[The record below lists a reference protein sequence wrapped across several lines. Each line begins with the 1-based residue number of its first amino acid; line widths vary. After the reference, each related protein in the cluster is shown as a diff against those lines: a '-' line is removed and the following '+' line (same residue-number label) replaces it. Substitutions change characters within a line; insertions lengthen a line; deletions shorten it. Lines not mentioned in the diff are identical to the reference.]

1 MSWRSIDFRGL
12 SDLNQ
17 KIVDQ
22 LEQYLHQKETR
33 LAHHILNSVQPASLE
48 PFLPSLPLGG
58 GHVKLSEAVEG
69 FSKKVRVYVQQ
80 GGASPLS
87 QDSVERVVKEL
98 NEALW
103 EFTEVL
109 EGCVVELFQQ
119 IKQVSV
125 ERWHLS
131 ISRAVHAIKDMLM
144 HYIEDVAWAIRRLEK
159 PLRDYASCC
168 RQKSGFFRKWSTY
181 WRSYVDPT
189 LIKNLHQ
196 SEIFLKQQYEAF
208 DKRYLDYMHI
218 SVKVEDALQKMKSY
232 PVLALLDVP
241 EQNLYVDVFRL
252 LKALEMNRQ
261 PKGTLAQET
270 TRSLKHL
277 ASIDSVVR
285 VLRLYFRGLKDA
297 FFNSSLELKGLDK
310 DPVVFKE
317 TVEKL
322 KAKVRDYQCELRQ
335 LIGTMGHYRTFLLKT
350 DPNPYVRSRWGF
362 SEWVV
367 GPEPAKAKKLL
378 NLIYSAEELSGGY
391 TRFLSS
397 LDRDLITQEQHES
410 QVRQEIEKL
419 LHEMGQPLISRFMMR
434 SRAERLL
441 DRLRECDEIGSAH
454 FDTID
459 YVEEVLSKAMREDW
473 KYHVLHEFPSFHELY
488 RQHQGLSDY
497 IEDPAHAFRM
507 DRFRLLFDQIEKWI
521 SKEDRDAHIHE
532 IELDVNDM
540 KTYLQDFLATVQ
552 RAVKEKASD
561 PFLDETIAKF
571 KQELLEYRYLFGQ
584 FFFIL
589 LAKDENGQLRNPFL
603 FVDQYFESIESLLFD
618 LKTLWEGK
626 RSV

>member
-12 SDLNQ
+12 SDLDQ

-33 LAHHILNSVQPASLE
+33 LAHQILNSIQPTVLE
-48 PFLPSLPLGG
+48 TFSPLLPFGG
-58 GHVKLSEAVEG
+58 GHLKLSEAVEG
-69 FSKKVRVYVQQ
+69 FTKKVRLLVQ
-80 GGASPLS
+80 GGTNDIPK
-87 QDSVERVVKEL
+87 DNGERVVKEL

-109 EGCVVELFQQ
+109 EGSVVELFQQ

-125 ERWHLS
+125 DRWHLS
-131 ISRAVHAIKDMLM
+131 ISRAVHAIKDMLI
-144 HYIEDVAWAIRRLEK
+144 HYIEDVIWTIRRLEK
-159 PLRDYASCC
+159 PLRDYCA
-168 RQKSGFFRKWSTY
+168 RFQPKGGMLQRLGLY

-189 LIKNLHQ
+189 LLKNLNQ
-196 SEIFLKQQYEAF
+196 SEAFLKQQYEAF

-218 SVKVEDALQKMKSY
+218 SVKVEDALQKMKNY

-252 LKALEMNRQ
+252 LKALEINRK

-270 TRSLKHL
+270 IRSLKHL

-285 VLRLYFRGLKDA
+285 VLRVYYRELKDA

-310 DPVVFKE
+310 DPAVFKE
-317 TVEKL
+317 SLEKL
-322 KAKVRDYQCELRQ
+322 KAKVRDYHYELQQ
-335 LIGTMGHYRTFLLKT
+335 LISTMGHYRTFLLKT
-350 DPNPYVRSRWGF
+350 DPNPYVRTRWGF

-367 GPEPAKAKKLL
+367 GPEPVKAKKVL
-378 NLIYSAEELSGGY
+378 NLIYSGEELSGGY
-391 TRFLSS
+391 ARFFKS
-397 LDRDLITQEQHES
+397 LDRDLITQQRHED
-410 QVRQEIEKL
+410 QAHQEIEKL

-434 SRAERLL
+434 NRAERLL
-441 DRLRECDEIGSAH
+441 EQLRECDEIGSAH
-454 FDTID
+454 LDTIY

-473 KYHVLHEFPSFHELY
+473 KYHVLHEFPAFHELY

-507 DRFRLLFDQIEKWI
+507 DRFRLLFDQIEEWVSTGDI
-521 SKEDRDAHIHE
+521 YAHVHE

-552 RAVKEKASD
+552 RAVKEKSSD
-561 PFLDETIAKF
+561 PFLDETIYKF

-584 FFFIL
+584 FFFAL
-589 LAKDENGQLRNPFL
+589 LAKDGNGQLRNQFL
-603 FVDQYFESIESLLFD
+603 FVDQYFESIENLLFD
-618 LKTLWEGK
+618 LKATWEGK
-626 RSV
+626 R

>member
-12 SDLNQ
+12 SDLDQ

-33 LAHHILNSVQPASLE
+33 LAHQILNCIQPTQFEAFSPL
-48 PFLPSLPLGG
+48 LPLGG
-58 GHVKLSEAVEG
+58 GHLKLSEAVEG
-69 FSKKVRVYVQQ
+69 FTKKVRLLVQ
-80 GGASPLS
+80 GGDDASA
-87 QDSVERVVKEL
+87 DSGERVAKEL
-98 NEALW
+98 NMALW

-109 EGCVVELFQQ
+109 EGSVVELFQQ

-125 ERWHLS
+125 DKWHLS
-131 ISRAVHAIKDMLM
+131 VSRAVHAIKDMLI
-144 HYIEDVAWAIRRLEK
+144 HYIEDVMWAIKRLEK
-159 PLRDYASCC
+159 PLRDYCS
-168 RQKSGFFRKWSTY
+168 RFQQGGMLQRWSAY

-189 LIKNLHQ
+189 LLKNLNQ
-196 SEIFLKQQYEAF
+196 SEAYLKQQYEAF

-218 SVKVEDALQKMKSY
+218 SVKVEDMLQKMKNY

-252 LKALEMNRQ
+252 LKSLEMNRK
-261 PKGTLAQET
+261 PKGVLAQET
-270 TRSLKHL
+270 IRSLKHL
-277 ASIDSVVR
+277 ASIDSVVK
-285 VLRLYFRGLKDA
+285 VLRVYYRELKDA

-317 TVEKL
+317 SLEKL
-322 KAKVRDYQCELRQ
+322 KVKVRDYHDELQQ
-335 LIGTMGHYRTFLLKT
+335 LIATMGHYRTFLLKT
-350 DPNPYVRSRWGF
+350 DPNPYVRARWGF

-367 GPEPAKAKKLL
+367 GPEPVKAKRVL
-378 NLIYSAEELSGGY
+378 NLIYSSEELSGGY
-391 TRFLSS
+391 ARFLRS
-397 LDRDLITQEQHES
+397 LDRDLITQQRHED
-410 QVRQEIEKL
+410 QAHQEIEKL

-441 DRLRECDEIGSAH
+441 EQLRECDEIGSIH
-454 FDTID
+454 FDTIY
-459 YVEEVLSKAMREDW
+459 YVEDVLSKAMREDW
-473 KYHVLHEFPSFHELY
+473 KYHVLHEFPAFHELY

-507 DRFRLLFDQIEKWI
+507 DRFRLLFDQIEGWV
-521 SKEDRDAHIHE
+521 SKGDIYAHIHE

-552 RAVKEKASD
+552 RAVKEKSSD
-561 PFLDETIAKF
+561 PFLDETIYKF

-584 FFFIL
+584 FFFVL
-589 LAKDENGQLRNPFL
+589 LAKDGNGQLRNQFL
-603 FVDQYFESIESLLFD
+603 FVDQYFESIENLLFD
-618 LKTLWEGK
+618 LKATWEGK
-626 RSV
+626 R

>member
-12 SDLNQ
+12 SDLDQ

-33 LAHHILNSVQPASLE
+33 LAHQILNSIQPTVLE
-48 PFLPSLPLGG
+48 TFSPLLPFGG
-58 GHVKLSEAVEG
+58 GHLKLSEAVEG
-69 FSKKVRVYVQQ
+69 FTKKVRLLVQ
-80 GGASPLS
+80 GGINDIPK
-87 QDSVERVVKEL
+87 DNGERVVKEL

-109 EGCVVELFQQ
+109 EGSVVELFQQ

-125 ERWHLS
+125 DRWHLS
-131 ISRAVHAIKDMLM
+131 ISRAVHAIKNMLI
-144 HYIEDVAWAIRRLEK
+144 HYIEDVMWAIRRLEK
-159 PLRDYASCC
+159 PLRDYCARFQPKGGMLQRLGS
-168 RQKSGFFRKWSTY
+168 Y

-189 LIKNLHQ
+189 LLKNLNQ
-196 SEIFLKQQYEAF
+196 SEAFLKQQYEAF

-218 SVKVEDALQKMKSY
+218 SVKVEDALQKMKNY
-232 PVLALLDVP
+232 PILALLDVP

-252 LKALEMNRQ
+252 LKALEINRQ

-270 TRSLKHL
+270 IRSLKHL
-277 ASIDSVVR
+277 ASIDSVVK
-285 VLRLYFRGLKDA
+285 VLRIYYRELKDA

-310 DPVVFKE
+310 DPAVFKE
-317 TVEKL
+317 SLEKL
-322 KAKVRDYQCELRQ
+322 KAKVRDYHYELQQ
-335 LIGTMGHYRTFLLKT
+335 LISTMGHYRTFLLKT
-350 DPNPYVRSRWGF
+350 DPNPYVRTRWGF

-367 GPEPAKAKKLL
+367 GPEPVKAKKVL
-378 NLIYSAEELSGGY
+378 NLIYSGEELSGGY
-391 TRFLSS
+391 ARFFKS
-397 LDRDLITQEQHES
+397 LDRDLITQQRHED
-410 QVRQEIEKL
+410 QAHQEIEKL

-434 SRAERLL
+434 NRAERLL
-441 DRLRECDEIGSAH
+441 EQLRECDEMGSAR
-454 FDTID
+454 FDTIY

-473 KYHVLHEFPSFHELY
+473 KYHVLHEFPAFHELY

-507 DRFRLLFDQIEKWI
+507 DRFRLLFDQIEEWI
-521 SKEDRDAHIHE
+521 SKGDIYAHVHE

-552 RAVKEKASD
+552 RAVKEKSSD
-561 PFLDETIAKF
+561 PFLDETIYKF

-584 FFFIL
+584 FFFVL
-589 LAKDENGQLRNPFL
+589 LAKDGNGQLRNQFL
-603 FVDQYFESIESLLFD
+603 FVDQYFESIENLLFD
-618 LKTLWEGK
+618 LKATWEGK
-626 RSV
+626 R

>member
-12 SDLNQ
+12 SDLDQ

-33 LAHHILNSVQPASLE
+33 LAHQILNSIQPTVLE
-48 PFLPSLPLGG
+48 TFSPLLPFGG
-58 GHVKLSEAVEG
+58 GHLKLSEAVEG
-69 FSKKVRVYVQQ
+69 FTKKVRLLVQ
-80 GGASPLS
+80 GGINDIPK
-87 QDSVERVVKEL
+87 DNGERVVKEL

-109 EGCVVELFQQ
+109 EGSVVELFQQ

-125 ERWHLS
+125 DRWHLS
-131 ISRAVHAIKDMLM
+131 ISRAVHAIKNMLI
-144 HYIEDVAWAIRRLEK
+144 HYIEDVMWAIRRLEK
-159 PLRDYASCC
+159 PLRDYCARFQPKGGMLQRLGS
-168 RQKSGFFRKWSTY
+168 Y

-189 LIKNLHQ
+189 LLKNLNQ
-196 SEIFLKQQYEAF
+196 SEAFLKQQYEAF

-218 SVKVEDALQKMKSY
+218 SVKVEDALQKMKNY
-232 PVLALLDVP
+232 PILALLDVP

-252 LKALEMNRQ
+252 LKALEINHQ

-270 TRSLKHL
+270 IRSLKHL
-277 ASIDSVVR
+277 ASIDSVVK
-285 VLRLYFRGLKDA
+285 VLRVYYRELKDA

-310 DPVVFKE
+310 DPAVFKE
-317 TVEKL
+317 SLEKL
-322 KAKVRDYQCELRQ
+322 KAKVRDYHYELQQ
-335 LIGTMGHYRTFLLKT
+335 LISTMGHYRTFLLKT
-350 DPNPYVRSRWGF
+350 DPNPYVRTRWGF

-367 GPEPAKAKKLL
+367 GPEPVKAKKVL
-378 NLIYSAEELSGGY
+378 NLIYSGEELSGGY
-391 TRFLSS
+391 ARFFKS
-397 LDRDLITQEQHES
+397 LDRDLITQQRHED
-410 QVRQEIEKL
+410 QAHQEIEKL

-434 SRAERLL
+434 NRAERLL
-441 DRLRECDEIGSAH
+441 EQLRECDEIGSAR
-454 FDTID
+454 FDTIY

-473 KYHVLHEFPSFHELY
+473 KYHVLHEFPAFHELY

-507 DRFRLLFDQIEKWI
+507 DRFRLLFDQIEEWI
-521 SKEDRDAHIHE
+521 SKGDIYAHVHE

-552 RAVKEKASD
+552 RAVKEKSSD
-561 PFLDETIAKF
+561 PFLDETIYKF

-584 FFFIL
+584 FFFVL
-589 LAKDENGQLRNPFL
+589 LAKDGNGQLRNQFL
-603 FVDQYFESIESLLFD
+603 FVDQYFESIENLLFD
-618 LKTLWEGK
+618 LKATWEGK
-626 RSV
+626 R

>member
-12 SDLNQ
+12 SDLDQ

-22 LEQYLHQKETR
+22 LEQYLYQKETR
-33 LAHHILNSVQPASLE
+33 LAHQILNSIQPTPLE
-48 PFLPSLPLGG
+48 AFSPLLPLGG
-58 GHVKLSEAVEG
+58 GHLKLSEAVEG
-69 FSKKVRVYVQQ
+69 FSKKVRLFVQ
-80 GGASPLS
+80 GGVDDIPK
-87 QDSVERVVKEL
+87 DSDLRVVKEL

-125 ERWHLS
+125 DRWHLS
-131 ISRAVHAIKDMLM
+131 ISRAVHAIKDMLI
-144 HYIEDVAWAIRRLEK
+144 HYIEDVIWAIRRLEK
-159 PLRDYASCC
+159 PLRDYCSKVQ
-168 RQKSGFFRKWSTY
+168 QKSGILQRWSSY
-181 WRSYVDPT
+181 WRSYIDST
-189 LIKNLHQ
+189 LLKNLNQ
-196 SEIFLKQQYEAF
+196 SEAFLKKQYEAF

-218 SVKVEDALQKMKSY
+218 SVKVEDALQKMKGY

-252 LKALEMNRQ
+252 LKALDMNRK

-270 TRSLKHL
+270 IRSLKHL
-277 ASIDSVVR
+277 ASIDSVFK
-285 VLRLYFRGLKDA
+285 VLRVYLRELKDA

-310 DPVVFKE
+310 DPVIFKE
-317 TVEKL
+317 SLEKL
-322 KAKVRDYQCELRQ
+322 KGKVRDYHHELQQ
-335 LIGTMGHYRTFLLKT
+335 LIATMGHYRTFLLKT
-350 DPNPYVRSRWGF
+350 DPNPYVRARWGF

-367 GPEPAKAKKLL
+367 GPEPVKAKKVL

-391 TRFLSS
+391 GRFLAS
-397 LDRDLITQEQHES
+397 LDRDLIAQQRHEN
-410 QVRQEIEKL
+410 QVHQEIEKL

-441 DRLRECDEIGSAH
+441 EQLRECDEIGSAH
-454 FDTID
+454 FDTI
-459 YVEEVLSKAMREDW
+459 YYIEEVLSKAMREDW
-473 KYHVLHEFPSFHELY
+473 KYHVLHEFPAFHELY

-507 DRFRLLFDQIEKWI
+507 DRFRLLFDQIEEWV
-521 SKEDRDAHIHE
+521 SKGDIYAHVHE

-540 KTYLQDFLATVQ
+540 KTYLQDFLATAQ
-552 RAVKEKASD
+552 RAVKEKSSD
-561 PFLDETIAKF
+561 PFLDETIQKF

-584 FFFIL
+584 FFFVL
-589 LAKDENGQLRNPFL
+589 LAKDGNGQLRNQFL
-603 FVDQYFESIESLLFD
+603 FVDQYFESIENLLFD
-618 LKTLWEGK
+618 LKATWEGK
-626 RSV
+626 RQV